1 MPATLRRHLGLASAT
16 GICIASMIGSGI
28 FAITGLIG
36 PALGSGFNLILVW
49 VLGGLLSLAGAFTVA
64 ELAANRPTAG
74 ALFVAARE
82 TLGPRLGFVNG
93 IVTVLIGYVA
103 AIAFISLIVG
113 AYLEEFLPGIP
124 ANISATAIM
133 VLLTF
138 LHSRFMRSGAR
149 LNDAMTIL
157 KVLLIALFAAAGLL
171 VSAPENAT
179 LVTTTIETP
188 SVWSATIGAA
198 VVSISFAY
206 LGWSAAADV
215 AGEVRNP
222 GRTLPLAILG
232 SVGVVTVLYVL
243 VNLAYLRALPPAA
256 MVNAQTGEPIAD
268 IGAVAARIL
277 FGSAAGSWISLAIIV
292 VLVSTLSTMIFTG
305 GRVLTSMAVE
315 AELPRTLA
323 NRNRFGAPTL
333 ALLVQATLCVPFIWI
348 PTLGG
353 LLEYI
358 GLLITMCAS
367 MSGFAVL
374 IRRRRREIRV
384 WSMPLHP
391 LPVTVF
397 LVLSGWLAVSA
408 IIDSPMTALA
418 SAGTLLAIL
427 AARPLIRYR
436 VAHHD
441 ARR

>member
-1 MPATLRRHLGLASAT
+1 
-16 GICIASMIGSGI
+16 
-28 FAITGLIG
+28 
-36 PALGSGFNLILVW
+36 
-49 VLGGLLSLAGAFTVA
+49 
-64 ELAANRPTAG
+64 
-74 ALFVAARE
+74 
-82 TLGPRLGFVNG
+82 
-93 IVTVLIGYVA
+93 
-103 AIAFISLIVG
+103 
-113 AYLEEFLPGIP
+113 
-124 ANISATAIM
+124 
-133 VLLTF
+133 
-138 LHSRFMRSGAR
+138 
-149 LNDAMTIL
+149 MTIL

-188 SVWSATIGAA
+188 SAWSATIGAA

-232 SVGVVTVLYVL
+232 SVGVVTALYVL
-243 VNLAYLRALPPAA
+243 VNLAYLRALSPAA

>member
-1 MPATLRRHLGLASAT
+1 
-16 GICIASMIGSGI
+16 
-28 FAITGLIG
+28 
-36 PALGSGFNLILVW
+36 
-49 VLGGLLSLAGAFTVA
+49 
-64 ELAANRPTAG
+64 
-74 ALFVAARE
+74 
-82 TLGPRLGFVNG
+82 
-93 IVTVLIGYVA
+93 
-103 AIAFISLIVG
+103 
-113 AYLEEFLPGIP
+113 
-124 ANISATAIM
+124 
-133 VLLTF
+133 
-138 LHSRFMRSGAR
+138 
-149 LNDAMTIL
+149 
-157 KVLLIALFAAAGLL
+157 
-171 VSAPENAT
+171 
-179 LVTTTIETP
+179 
-188 SVWSATIGAA
+188 
-198 VVSISFAY
+198 
-206 LGWSAAADV
+206 
-215 AGEVRNP
+215 
-222 GRTLPLAILG
+222 
-232 SVGVVTVLYVL
+232 
-243 VNLAYLRALPPAA
+243 
-256 MVNAQTGEPIAD
+256 
-268 IGAVAARIL
+268 
-277 FGSAAGSWISLAIIV
+277 
-292 VLVSTLSTMIFTG
+292 MIFTG

>member
-1 MPATLRRHLGLASAT
+1 MPPTLRRHLGLASAT

-124 ANISATAIM
+124 ANISATVIM

-157 KVLLIALFAAAGLL
+157 KVLLIALFAVAGLL

-179 LVTTTIETP
+179 LVTTSIETP
-188 SVWSATIGAA
+188 SIWSATIGAA

-243 VNLAYLRALPPAA
+243 VNLAYLRALSPAA

-277 FGSAAGSWISLAIIV
+277 FGGAAGSWISLAIIV
-292 VLVSTLSTMIFTG
+292 VLASTLSTMIFTG
-305 GRVLTSMAVE
+305 GRVLTSMAIE

-323 NRNRFGAPTL
+323 KRNQFGAPTL
-333 ALLVQATLCVPFIWI
+333 ALLVQAALCVPFIWI
-348 PTLGG
+348 PTLGS

-374 IRRRRREIRV
+374 IRRRRREMRV

-408 IIDSPMTALA
+408 VIDSPMTALA

-427 AARPLIRYR
+427 AARPLIRPR
-436 VAHHD
+436 VVRHD
-441 ARR
+441 VRR